1 MSKTTVVPYLYYE
14 PYTRILSTDPI
25 KNFKYK
31 FEISQKD
38 TGEWNILYESED
50 HFMKI
55 ENYDIP
61 YEIRVNLIPPS
72 NYEDIYNY
80 KPSKVIKL
88 FDFG

>member
-1 MSKTTVVPYLYYE
+1 MRKTTVVPHLYYE

-38 TGEWNILYESED
+38 AEKWNILYEGED
-50 HFMKI
+50 HFLKI
-55 ENYDIP
+55 KYCDTLS
-61 YEIRVNLIPPS
+61 EIRVNLIPPS
-72 NYEDIYNY
+72 NHEDVYDY

-88 FDFG
+88 FNFS